1 MRARNFGRSFG
12 RSSGRWA
19 AVFFLILAAGGCA
32 YELRSESRVADPGR
46 LARLRKVAVAPFRYP
61 HDWTGYFREIYRSA
75 GLRPPP
81 AKKIDEVESSFL
93 PEGALLKRGYA
104 VPPWPGKMRGFRWRG
119 EGGGKKIPGARV
131 STKNLGEALAAAR
144 AAGAEAVLLL
154 KGRSRCSD
162 MNRCMSEVEMRL
174 VDSGTGA
181 LIWTSRAT
189 GASLIGQG
197 NEMRAAVENALEALP
212 PAAGR

>member
-1 MRARNFGRSFG
+1 MKARNFGR
-12 RSSGRWA
+12 WQ
-19 AVFFLILAAGGCA
+19 AVFFLLLAAVGCA
-32 YELRSESRVADPGR
+32 YELHSESRVADPGR

-61 HDWTGYFREIYRSA
+61 HNWTGYFRDIYRSA
-75 GLRPPP
+75 GLTPPQ

-93 PEGALLKRGYA
+93 PEGTLLKRGYT
-104 VPPWPGKMRGFRWRG
+104 VPAWPGKMRGFRWRG
-119 EGGGKKIPGARV
+119 EGGDSNNPGAKD
-131 STKNLGEALAAAR
+131 SGNNLGEVLAAAR

-154 KGRSRCSD
+154 KGRSRCLD

-197 NEMRAAVENALEALP
+197 NEMRAAVEKALEALP
-212 PAAGR
+212 PPAGR